1 MVFRNFSDFSVLR
14 HKATPSSAFLVQGGA
29 ESGKNHA
36 PIIQSPAQKHK
47 IISTLFTKLSQ
58 IFTQEKTVPRRFSPA
73 EEIFSRSRRYAVA
86 ELRGLSQK
94 NVIRNAVTGVLFR
107 PRFEGSARAIFVGSA
122 FAWKYRERRQACWG
136 NIDEQRCNGLFHGR
150 DREMKPRSGKRVHAP
165 PPPSSACGAVNSSD
179 LLGKQ
184 KTPTSGVSFFWRRR
198 GDVEPPRFAR
208 NKPRLPFLPFSPACG
223 LQRLQAA
230 PPSAPI
236 KRTPTSGVFFIGGD
250 GGMPFMYTTASS
262 P

>member
-14 HKATPSSAFLVQGGA
+14 HKASPSSAIRVQGGA

-58 IFTQEKTVPRRFSPA
+58 IFTQKKTVPRRFSPA

-122 FAWKYRERRQACWG
+122 FAWKYGERRQACWG
-136 NIDEQRCNGLFHGR
+136 NIDERRCNGLFHGR

-184 KTPTSGVSFFWRRR
+184 KTPTSGVSF
-198 GDVEPPRFAR
+198 
-208 NKPRLPFLPFSPACG
+208 
-223 LQRLQAA
+223 
-230 PPSAPI
+230 
-236 KRTPTSGVFFIGGD
+236 IGG
-250 GGMPFMYTTASS
+250 GCRT
-262 P
+262 